1 MFGVQDIEIVV
12 FTAINGQV
20 AVDMV
25 ISDVNLLQMSRYDL
39 IFMDYNMPVLDGCE
53 ATALIREFLF
63 DRGLVQPIIIGVSGQ
78 TED

>member
-25 ISDVNLLQMSRYDL
+25 VGDVNLLQMSRYDL
-39 IFMDYNMPVLDGCE
+39 IFMDYNMPLLDGCE

-63 DRGLVQPIIIGVSGQ
+63 NRGLVQLIIIGVSG
-78 TED
+78 